1 MKKDIHPP
9 EVENVAIAIVKE
21 LNEREETE
29 WTVYVINLNDYDL
42 EGVLVTSKGY
52 GAMNEEE
59 VKTTVLRHYLET
71 VGAKSY
77 KKIEPILDNLFGL
90 NNEYWLSFFANK
102 MMYDKKYVFLPET
115 IIEENLTPVPLIN
128 KRGVMIK

>member
-9 EVENVAIAIVKE
+9 EVENVAIAVVKE
-21 LNEREETE
+21 LNEQEETE
-29 WTVYVINLNDYDL
+29 WNVYVINLNDYDL

-59 VKTTVLRHYLET
+59 VKTTVLRHYLDT
-71 VGAKSY
+71 VPEKSH

-102 MMYDKKYVFLPET
+102 MMYDKKYIFLPET
-115 IIEENLTPVPLIN
+115 IIDENLTLIPIIN
-128 KRGVMIK
+128 KKGVMIK